1 MFRDNSW
8 NDRKTFKRLNPSSD
22 CFKNKHDP
30 VYSYFGRGG
39 FIQKKAFIQPVA
51 SSQHGRGAA
60 VWERKIPSTAEHL
73 PHTTDM
79 GEWGWQRMRSIHAWG
94 WAQGNLTPTSQS
106 TVQQELGVMPCDV
119 LYLHLSGAPCEGHA
133 VSASVHC
140 YRSAP
145 VTHNHQARE
154 GYCWHPSAV
163 KTELK
168 MQQSATGAV
177 SYCQ

>member
-1 MFRDNSW
+1 MTLFIVTLGGEDLSR
-8 NDRKTFKRLNPSSD
+8 RKLSFSLWPLLSMVEEQLSEKETHPA
-22 CFKNKHDP
+22 
-30 VYSYFGRGG
+30 
-39 FIQKKAFIQPVA
+39 Q
-51 SSQHGRGAA
+51 
-60 VWERKIPSTAEHL
+60 HL

-106 TVQQELGVMPCDV
+106 TAQQELGVMPCDV